1 MPAVLLYFLG
11 GGIKDVQDI
20 RGLAIADLDA
30 KGIHQ
35 DEPVNTMAARDR
47 DFRRQ
52 PAAKGQSHE
61 ADPLMG
67 QRFKDV

>member
-1 MPAVLLYFLG
+1 MPLHFLG
-11 GGIKDVQDI
+11 GGIKDVQNI
-20 RGLAIADLDA
+20 RCLAIADLDA

-35 DEPVNTMAARDR
+35 DEPVNAMATRDR

-61 ADPLMG
+61 ADPLIR
-67 QRFKDV
+67 QRFEDV